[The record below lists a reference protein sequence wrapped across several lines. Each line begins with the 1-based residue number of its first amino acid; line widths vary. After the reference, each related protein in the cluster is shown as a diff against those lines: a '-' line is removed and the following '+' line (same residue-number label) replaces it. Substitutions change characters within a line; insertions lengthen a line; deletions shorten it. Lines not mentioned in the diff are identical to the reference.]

1 MPIQTYRNEKGKLTL
16 VDNDLS
22 ENTGFW
28 QGMVAND
35 FDKDGDMDFVVGNLG
50 TNTKFRKNLTENIL
64 RMYVKDIDGNES
76 VEQILTYNRSDKWF
90 PVASKDEMG
99 KQIPSIINKRFTD
112 YSLYAGKTIEELFTS
127 QQLDGAEIKE
137 VKAFE
142 SVYLENLGN
151 NKFKSKPLPLLAQTS
166 KIMTIFLDDYDGDGN
181 QDVFI
186 GGNFYGA
193 NMYQARYDGSYG
205 LILKSDGK
213 GNFKPIIPVQSGLLL
228 EGEIRDIQK
237 IKVNKLPY
245 YLIARNNN
253 SLQIFKK
260 NK

>member
-1 MPIQTYRNEKGKLTL
+1 M
-16 VDNDLS
+16 
-22 ENTGFW
+22 
-28 QGMVAND
+28 
-35 FDKDGDMDFVVGNLG
+35 
-50 TNTKFRKNLTENIL
+50 
-64 RMYVKDIDGNES
+64 
-76 VEQILTYNRSDKWF
+76 
-90 PVASKDEMG
+90 
-99 KQIPSIINKRFTD
+99 
-112 YSLYAGKTIEELFTS
+112 
-127 QQLDGAEIKE
+127 
-137 VKAFE
+137 
-142 SVYLENLGN
+142 
-151 NKFKSKPLPLLAQTS
+151 LAQTS

-213 GNFKPIIPVQSGLLL
+213 GNFKPIIPIQSGLLL

-253 SLQIFKK
+253 SLQVFKK